1 MSSLMKAVSESRKM
15 LSIED
20 RNLLS
25 VAYKNVVGARRA
37 SWRILQALTER
48 ADQKGEEENTQICKD
63 YMGRV
68 EVELEQMCRQLVGL
82 LDGHLLPGCTEDTE
96 ATVFYLKM
104 KGDYHRYVAE

>member
-1 MSSLMKAVSESRKM
+1 MSSHMKAVSESRKT
-15 LSIED
+15 LSIEE

-25 VAYKNVVGARRA
+25 VAFKNVVGSKRA

-48 ADQKGEEENTQICKD
+48 AEQKGEEEHTQICKD
-63 YMGRV
+63 YMDRV
-68 EVELEQMCRQLVGL
+68 EVELEEVCRQLVGL

-96 ATVFYLKM
+96 ATIFYLKM